1 MKGPNLHAGAIVDAV
16 FHVHSKPGPGLLE
29 AGYEGALSHE
39 REERGLQPERQKP
52 IPIEYEGIRFE
63 EGFRADLIV
72 EDCVVVELELVEALV
87 RVHSRQ
93 LLIYLRLLDY
103 RLGMLINS

>member
-1 MKGPNLHAGAIVDAV
+1 
-16 FHVHSKPGPGLLE
+16 
-29 AGYEGALSHE
+29 
-39 REERGLQPERQKP
+39 LQAERQKP